1 MGERE
6 SALATQVG
14 LEVGH
19 EKSGGDPFARDISDD
34 EAELLLAEI
43 EKVEVVAADL
53 SSLQAEPGVFER
65 FGLGMNLRKQAR
77 LDLLGDFDFLRHAA
91 FGFELLC
98 QRTTMSFH
106 AAGQF
111 VETREAEAVAVGIMK
126 TGVDTSPC
134 RRLRRKLELDPSGAP
149 LFVLTIDV
157 LGDKP
162 DARLRTN
169 QSGNV
174 VLGLKRRQA

>member
-1 MGERE
+1 LRE
-6 SALATQVG
+6 
-14 LEVGH
+14 
-19 EKSGGDPFARDISDD
+19 
-34 EAELLLAEI
+34 
-43 EKVEVVAADL
+43 
-53 SSLQAEPGVFER
+53 
-65 FGLGMNLRKQAR
+65 QAR
-77 LDLLGDFDFLRHAA
+77 LHLLGDFDFLRHAA
-91 FGFELLC
+91 LGFELS
-98 QRTTMSFH
+98 RKGATMTFY

-134 RRLRRKLELDPSGAP
+134 RCLRRKLELDPSGAP

>member
-19 EKSGGDPFARDISDD
+19 EKSGGDSFARDISDD

-53 SSLQAEPGVFER
+53 SRLQAEPGVFER
-65 FGLGMNLRKQAR
+65 FGLGMNLREQAR
-77 LDLLGDFDFLRHAA
+77 LHLLGDFDFLRHAA
-91 FGFELLC
+91 LGFELS
-98 QRTTMSFH
+98 RKGATMTFY

-111 VETREAEAVAVGIMK
+111 VETREAEA
-126 TGVDTSPC
+126 
-134 RRLRRKLELDPSGAP
+134 
-149 LFVLTIDV
+149 
-157 LGDKP
+157 
-162 DARLRTN
+162 
-169 QSGNV
+169 
-174 VLGLKRRQA
+174 